1 MKALPATILT
11 EKKKKKEETFLVK
24 KKNFAR
30 KTKTD
35 LVEETTFISAPM

>member
-1 MKALPATILT
+1 MKAFPVTVFI
-11 EKKKKKEETFLVK
+11 KKKKEIFLLK

-35 LVEETTFISAPM
+35 LVEETTFISAPT